1 MIASA
6 VPACEKQRRILRR
19 EYPVRF
25 RPVAIAFLA
34 LSIAAC
40 GKGGADSGAAG
51 GAVSTNTAANVAPPP
66 GGDWTTVVS
75 GSGDG
80 IVMGNPDAKV
90 KLLEIASLGCPFCK
104 RFEDEGVPEVMKLVK
119 AGQVQWE
126 FRPFIIH
133 GPVDVAAN
141 LIARC
146 NGPQGFFPMSAALY
160 REQERW
166 MGRFE
171 QAPSERVARVQ
182 SLPPAQAFVEA
193 ADLAGLQDIAAQNGL
208 PSAKA
213 NQCLADQAA
222 INREVAVTANAGSEF
237 PEFKGTPGFAINGQF
252 VPNASSWAD
261 LKPALEAALR

>member
-1 MIASA
+1 M
-6 VPACEKQRRILRR
+6 RLR
-19 EYPVRF
+19 PLSLTL
-25 RPVAIAFLA
+25 LA

-40 GKGGADSGAAG
+40 GKQGADSNAVGGEVAAN
-51 GAVSTNTAANVAPPP
+51 TNANVAPPP
-66 GGDWTTVVS
+66 GGDWTQVVS
-75 GSGDG
+75 STGDG
-80 IVMGNPDAKV
+80 IAMGNPNAKV
-90 KLLEIASLGCPFCK
+90 KLTEIASLGCPFCK

-160 REQERW
+160 REQAKW
-166 MGRFE
+166 MGQFE
-171 QAPSERVARVQ
+171 KAPQDRVARIQ
-182 SLPPAQAFVEA
+182 NLPPTEAFVEA
-193 ADLAGLQDIAAQNGL
+193 ATLAGLQDVAAQNGL

-222 INREVAVTANAGSEF
+222 VDREVAATANAGSQF

-252 VPNASSWAD
+252 VPDASAWAEV
-261 LKPALEAALR
+261 KPALEAALR

>member
-1 MIASA
+1 M
-6 VPACEKQRRILRR
+6 RLR
-19 EYPVRF
+19 PF
-25 RPVAIAFLA
+25 AIAFLA

-40 GKGGADSGAAG
+40 GKQGADSDAVG
-51 GAVSTNTAANVAPPP
+51 GEVTANAAANVAPPP
-66 GGDWTTVVS
+66 GRDWTQVAS
-75 GSGDG
+75 SSGDG
-80 IVMGNPDAKV
+80 IVMGNPNAKV
-90 KLLEIASLGCPFCK
+90 KLLEIASIGCPFCK
-104 RFEDEGVPEVMKLVK
+104 RFEDEGVPEVLKLVK

-160 REQERW
+160 REQEKW

-171 QAPSERVARVQ
+171 KAPQDRIAALQ
-182 SLPPAQAFVEA
+182 SLPPTQAFVEA
-193 ADLAGLQDIAAQNGL
+193 ANLAGLQEIAAQNGL

-222 INREVAVTANAGSEF
+222 IDREVEVTANAGSQF
-237 PEFKGTPGFAINGQF
+237 PEFKGTPGFAINGEF